1 MCDRQTEKKIDGLEF
16 WVQNLQFQR
25 LSFGESFNAK
35 PWPRINELPGK
46 AREFHLS
53 AITTPVPAKSRTK

>member
-1 MCDRQTEKKIDGLEF
+1 MAAILKRPSYDKGCQDDRQTEKKIDGLEF

-35 PWPRINELPGK
+35 P
-46 AREFHLS
+46 
-53 AITTPVPAKSRTK
+53 